1 MKRALVF
8 ALLLTSCI
16 QLDAK
21 VAPVALTPAGDEVE
35 MAVGEP
41 SGNRYDL
48 IGSVTG
54 EAYGK
59 DAEDATRW
67 AKNDLR
73 NKAAKM
79 GAMLVS
85 IDETTGDRGMF
96 DERVHIK
103 VSGRAFKIRD

>member
-1 MKRALVF
+1 MKGVF
-8 ALLLTSCI
+8 VFSLLLGACI

-21 VAPVALTPAGDEVE
+21 VAPVALTPEGDEVE

-48 IGSVTG
+48 VGSVNG

-59 DAEDATRW
+59 DIEDATRW

-85 IDETTGDRGMF
+85 IDETTGDRGIF

-103 VSGRAFKIRD
+103 VAGRAFKIRD